1 MTQNRLYFG
10 YGSNLDWNDWV
21 QYCEKN
27 NANPNG
33 LKEREPAWLVGHH
46 LKFYYHSRGRKGGAA
61 DVVPTNDCHATPGA
75 LFDVDTDAWS
85 TLVAKEGAPNCYEEK
100 AVLVIDS
107 NGRLREAITFVV
119 CDERIKPDFQRPTDV
134 YHGLIHNGLRERG
147 LPVKGL
153 EMAMQHAFD
162 TPTINHL
169 FVYGTL
175 MSGQKRFNQVESY
188 VLSQHDATVRGHLHH
203 LGGYPGMKWGD
214 GVVHGQ
220 LMELDNVEEC
230 LERMD
235 SIEGFLGFGR
245 NDSLFDRTII
255 QVQTEQGIVW
265 AWTYVYAGDV
275 DDDSIIE
282 HGRWC

>member
-46 LKFYYHSRGRKGGAA
+46 LKFHYHSWGRKGGAA
-61 DVVPTNDCHATPGA
+61 DVVPINDCHATPGA
-75 LFDVDTDAWS
+75 LFDVDPDAWS
-85 TLVAKEGAPNCYEEK
+85 TLVAKEGAPNYYEEK
-100 AVLVIDS
+100 DVLVIDS

-119 CDERIKPDFQRPTDV
+119 CDERIKPDFQRPTEV

-162 TPTINHL
+162 SPTINHL

-175 MSGQKRFNQVESY
+175 MSGQKRFTQLEPFL
-188 VLSQHDATVRGHLHH
+188 LSQHDATVQGQLHH
-203 LGGYPGMKWGD
+203 LGGYPGMKLGD
-214 GVVHGQ
+214 GMVHGQ
-220 LMELDNVEEC
+220 LMELNRVEAC

-245 NDSLFDRTII
+245 NDSLFGRTI
-255 QVQTEQGIVW
+255 VHVETEQGRVW
-265 AWTYVYAGDV
+265 AWTYVYAREVEDE
-275 DDDSIIE
+275 SIIE
-282 HGRWC
+282 DGRWR